1 LTFVIMKPILE
12 IIATNLDHVQKAQQ
26 SGADRIELCAA
37 LSADGL
43 TPSHGF
49 IKNAIH
55 LSTLPI
61 MVMIRPREGDF
72 QYSEI
77 EIESMNQDIE
87 WAKKCGAMGIV
98 IGILDEH
105 QNVRTDVLKRWVQ
118 AAYPME
124 VTFHRAFDV
133 AKDPMEAL
141 ESIIDSGCTRILTSG
156 QQKTCIEGKSLIKA
170 LQDKAGDRII
180 IMAGAGINGHSID
193 DIMDPMIREYHMSGH
208 QTRGAVNAQ
217 EKMFGTFAQLHLEDI
232 QKVTTALSR
241 LILTEGE

>member
-1 LTFVIMKPILE
+1 MKATLE
-12 IIATNLDHVQKAQQ
+12 IIASNLDHVIQAQQ

-37 LSADGL
+37 LSADGI

-49 IKNAIH
+49 VQSAIKQ
-55 LSTLPI
+55 STLPI

-105 QNVRTDVLKRWVQ
+105 QNVRKDVLKKWVQ

-133 AKDPMEAL
+133 TQDPFQAL
-141 ESIIDSGCTRILTSG
+141 EDIIACGCTRILTSG
-156 QQKTCIEGKSLIKA
+156 QESSCILGKTLIKE
-170 LQDKAGDRII
+170 LQTRAGQRIT
-180 IMAGAGINGHSID
+180 IMAGAGINGTTIG
-193 DIMDPMIREYHMSGH
+193 DIMDAGIYEYHMSGH
-208 QTRGAVNAQ
+208 QAREGSNAQ
-217 EKMFGTFAQLHLEDI
+217 EKMFGTHPTLQLNDI
-232 QKVTTALSR
+232 QHVASVLSALA
-241 LILTEGE
+241 LTELS

>member
-1 LTFVIMKPILE
+1 MRDFFLTFANMKPLLE
-12 IIATNLDHVQKAQQ
+12 IIASNLEHVRQAQQ

-37 LSADGL
+37 LSADGI

-49 IKNAIH
+49 VQSAIK

-77 EIESMNQDIE
+77 EIESMSQDIE

-105 QNVRTDVLKRWVQ
+105 QNVRKDVLKKWVQ

-133 AKDPMEAL
+133 TQDPYQAL
-141 ESIIDSGCTRILTSG
+141 EDIIACGCTRILTSG
-156 QQKTCIEGKSLIKA
+156 QQSSCITGKKLIKE
-170 LQDKAGDRII
+170 LQSAAGQRIT
-180 IMAGAGINGHSID
+180 IMAGAGINAHSIGD
-193 DIMDPMIREYHMSGH
+193 MMDSGIFEYHMSGH
-208 QTRGAVNAQ
+208 QKDEVYNAQ
-217 EKMFGTFAQLHLEDI
+217 
-232 QKVTTALSR
+232 
-241 LILTEGE
+241 

>member
-1 LTFVIMKPILE
+1 MKPLLE
-12 IIATNLDHVQKAQQ
+12 IIASNLEHVRQAQQ

-37 LSADGL
+37 LSADGI

-49 IKNAIH
+49 VQSAIK

-77 EIESMNQDIE
+77 EIESMSQDIE

-105 QNVRTDVLKRWVQ
+105 QNVRKDVLKKWVQ

-133 AKDPMEAL
+133 TQDPYQAL
-141 ESIIDSGCTRILTSG
+141 EDIIACGCTRILTSG
-156 QQKTCIEGKSLIKA
+156 QQSSCITGKKLIKE
-170 LQDKAGDRII
+170 LQSAAGQRIT
-180 IMAGAGINGHSID
+180 IMAGAGINAHSIGD
-193 DIMDPMIREYHMSGH
+193 MMDSGIFEYHMSGH
-208 QTRGAVNAQ
+208 QKGEVYNAQ
-217 EKMFGTFAQLHLEDI
+217 EQVFGSHPTLQVDDI
-232 QKVTTALSR
+232 RQVALVLSE
-241 LILTEGE
+241 LTLDELS